1 MLLMA
6 AVGTLDD
13 IALTGREFTLMEKAR
28 HKAQC
33 SQIIELVHRS
43 VETLMFISDS
53 SAFALDKPI
62 SRFWRDIHVG
72 LRHIQN
78 IPMLGYEIYGR
89 NKHRSEEHTSEI

>member
-43 VETLMFISDS
+43 VETLMFISGS

-62 SRFWRDIHVG
+62 SRFWRDINVG
-72 LRHIQN
+72 LRH
-78 IPMLGYEIYGR
+78 R
-89 NKHRSEEHTSEI
+89 TEEHTSELQSPMRISYAVFCLKTQ